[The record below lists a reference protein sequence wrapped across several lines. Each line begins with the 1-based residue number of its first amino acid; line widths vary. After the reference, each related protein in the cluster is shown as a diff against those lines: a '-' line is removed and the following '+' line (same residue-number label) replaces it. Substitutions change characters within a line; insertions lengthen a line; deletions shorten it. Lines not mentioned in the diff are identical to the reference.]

1 MEEEYRTREYEISS
15 VVDRVRL
22 LKAESYT
29 AANEA
34 KKAAEAFRD
43 EYDIL
48 VAEDKVMEKSFKR
61 ELAAELPASLV
72 DQLNKLY
79 RRRPKGKGIGLGA
92 GSPVFTPDGAA
103 LRDAGDG
110 GVVASLDPY
119 YPRRPTTAMK
129 TRKNVELLEEA
140 LKELDSED
148 HMPENC
154 PPDVWERMCQIRRT
168 KIDSEQVLKGKG
180 KGRIVTR

>member
-1 MEEEYRTREYEISS
+1 MNSS
-15 VVDRVRL
+15 MHNFLDQVVERVRL
-22 LKAESYT
+22 LKSESWM

-79 RRRPKGKGIGLGA
+79 RKRPKGKGVGLGA
-92 GSPVFTPDGAA
+92 GSPDFPP
-103 LRDAGDG
+103 
-110 GVVASLDPY
+110 VVAGQDGVAGNRYMES
-119 YPRRPTTAMK
+119 M
-129 TRKNVELLEEA
+129 NA
-140 LKELDSED
+140 LS
-148 HMPENC
+148 
-154 PPDVWERMCQIRRT
+154 PDV
-168 KIDSEQVLKGKG
+168 
-180 KGRIVTR
+180 